1 MSLTFNQS
9 KEYSLGVELE
19 LQLLDKKSLALA
31 PNSSRIIAGLEEL
44 QPFVKPEL
52 MLSNIEVNTSPCSTI
67 DAVQK
72 DLLAKLDLLYK
83 EALEHDTTLSL
94 AGTHPFSSWKE
105 QGFVPD
111 DRYARLLNKLAIVAR
126 RFNIFGLHVHVG
138 IDSGEKCMFIMN
150 SFLYYLPHL
159 LALSANSPFWDG
171 EDTGLQSY
179 RSKVFEALP
188 TAGIPAYFDGWR
200 DYSSLVDMYIATG
213 TIETIREIWWDV
225 RPHPD
230 FGTLEIRVCDVPCS
244 IKHLMSIVALIQ
256 ALVARLGRAY
266 DEGMKPELAPYFILK
281 ENKWRAAR
289 YGLDASF
296 ILPDG
301 SGTIECKDAVMELYS
316 YVYDEAVKMGSIDQL
331 SGIKDIMN
339 NGNGASRQLDI
350 WKRDGD
356 LKSVV
361 KSISD
366 GFIDEIGASLNAG
379 ESKR

>member
-1 MSLTFNQS
+1 MNFKQS
-9 KEYSLGVELE
+9 KEYTLGVELE
-19 LQLLDKKSLALA
+19 LQLLDKESLALV
-31 PNSSRIIAGLEEL
+31 PKSDQIIAGLEDL
-44 QPFVKPEL
+44 KHFVKPEL
-52 MLSNIEVNTSPCSTI
+52 MLSNVEVNTSPCSTV
-67 DAVQK
+67 DDVQK
-72 DLLAKLDLLYK
+72 DLLTKLDFVCK
-83 EALEHDTTLSL
+83 EALKLDISLSL

-111 DRYARLLNKLAIVAR
+111 ERYARLLNKLALVAR

-138 IDSGEKCMFIMN
+138 IDSDEKCIFIMN
-150 SFLYYLPHL
+150 SLLYYLPHL
-159 LALSANSPFWDG
+159 LALSANSPFWNG
-171 EDTGLQSY
+171 EDTGLKSY

-200 DYSSLVDMYIATG
+200 DYSSLVDMYRSTG

-230 FGTLEIRVCDVPCS
+230 FGTLEIRICDVPCS

-266 DEGMKPELAPYFILK
+266 DEGVKPELAPYFILK

-301 SGTIECKDAVMELYS
+301 SGTIGCKDAVMELYS

-331 SGIKDIMN
+331 SGIKDIIN

-361 KSISD
+361 KSLS
-366 GFIDEIGASLNAG
+366 GNFINEIGAALNPG

>member
-1 MSLTFNQS
+1 MPLTFKES
-9 KEYSLGVELE
+9 KECTLGVELE
-19 LQLLDKKSLALA
+19 LQLLDQESLALV
-31 PNSSRIIAGLEEL
+31 PHSGQIIAGLDNL
-44 QPFVKPEL
+44 PPFAKPEL
-52 MLSNIEVNTSPCSTI
+52 MMSNIEVNTSPCSDI

-72 DLLAKLDLLYK
+72 DFLTKLDLVYR
-83 EALEHDTTLSL
+83 EALKHNTTVSV

-111 DRYARLLNKLAIVAR
+111 ERYSRLRNKLAHVAR

-171 EDTGLQSY
+171 EDTGLNSY

-188 TAGIPAYFDGWR
+188 TAGIPDYFDGWR
-200 DYSSLVDMYIATG
+200 DYSSLVDMYISTG

-230 FGTLEIRVCDVPCS
+230 FGTIEIRVCDVPCS

-256 ALVARLGRAY
+256 ALVARLGREY
-266 DEGMKPELAPYFILK
+266 DEGAKRDLPASFILK

-289 YGLDASF
+289 YGLDGSF

-301 SGTIECKDAVMELYS
+301 SGTISSKEAVMELYS
-316 YVYDEAVKMGSIDQL
+316 YVYEESERMGSIVQL
-331 SGIKDIMN
+331 KGIKDIIKQ
-339 NGNGASRQLDI
+339 GNGASRQIDI
-350 WKRDGD
+350 WKKNGD
-356 LKSVV
+356 LKPVV
-361 KSISD
+361 RSLSD
-366 GFIDEIGASLNAG
+366 DFINEINFGLNAG
-379 ESKR
+379 ECKR

>member
-1 MSLTFNQS
+1 MPLTFNQS

-19 LQLLDKKSLALA
+19 LQLLDKKSLALV
-31 PNSSRIIAGLEEL
+31 PNSDRIIAGLEEL

-52 MLSNIEVNTSPCSTI
+52 MMSNVEVNTSPCTTI

-83 EALEHDTTLSL
+83 EALEHDTTLSI

-111 DRYARLLNKLAIVAR
+111 DRYARLLNKLAMVAR

-138 IDSGEKCMFIMN
+138 IDSGEKCIFIMN
-150 SFLYYLPHL
+150 SLLYYLPHL
-159 LALSANSPFWDG
+159 LALSANSPFWNG
-171 EDTGLQSY
+171 EDTGLKSY

-301 SGTIECKDAVMELYS
+301 SGTIESKEAVMELYS

-331 SGIKDIMN
+331 SGIKDIID

-361 KSISD
+361 KSLSGD
-366 GFIDEIGASLNAG
+366 FIDEIGAALSAG
-379 ESKR
+379 EFKR

>member
-1 MSLTFNQS
+1 MPLTFNQS

-31 PNSSRIIAGLEEL
+31 PNSSRIIAGLEDL
-44 QPFVKPEL
+44 KPFIKPEL
-52 MLSNIEVNTSPCSTI
+52 MLSNVEVNTSPCSTI
-67 DAVQK
+67 YAAQE
-72 DLLAKLDLLYK
+72 DLLAKLDLLHR
-83 EALEHDTTLSL
+83 EALKYDTTLSL

-105 QGFVPD
+105 QAFVPD
-111 DRYARLLNKLAIVAR
+111 DRYARLVEKLAVVAR

-138 IDSGEKCMFIMN
+138 IDSGEKCIFVMN
-150 SFLYYLPHL
+150 SLLYYLPHL
-159 LALSANSPFWDG
+159 LALSANSPFWNG
-171 EDTGLQSY
+171 EDTGLKSY

-188 TAGIPAYFDGWR
+188 TAGIPAYFGGWC

-244 IKHLMSIVALIQ
+244 IKQLMSIVAIIQ

-266 DEGMKPELAPYFILK
+266 DEGAKPDLAPYFILK

-301 SGTIECKDAVMELYS
+301 SGTIGCKDAVMELYS
-316 YVYDEAVKMGSIDQL
+316 YVYDEAVKLGSIDQL
-331 SGIKDIMN
+331 SGIKDIVK

-350 WKRDGD
+350 WKRDCD

-361 KSISD
+361 KSLSGD
-366 GFIDEIGASLNAG
+366 FIDEIGAALNPG